1 MTELPF
7 ASLVVPIRNEIKF
20 LDKLIDSLL
29 NQDYPRDKME
39 VIFVDGESDDGT
51 YERLLELTRNYAFIK
66 VLKNPY
72 RTTPFGMNIGVK
84 ASKGEY
90 ILMINAHSTYP
101 TDYVRKNIEYA
112 LKSGADNVG
121 GILRTIPAN
130 DSKKARAIAIALSSP
145 FGVGNS
151 YYRIGVS
158 EPKYVDV
165 VPNGCY
171 KREVFEK
178 IGFYDED
185 LTRAQDFEF
194 NARLIKSGGK
204 ILLVPEICSYYYA
217 REDLKK
223 LSRMMFYYGYFKVLA
238 SLKLRRIFTIRQI
251 IPPLFVIYLVFTF
264 LGSLFSRFLFVL
276 FIGAL
281 LFHLLAGLIFGMMA
295 EPGDIQV
302 LLRLPFVFLVM
313 HISYGAG
320 YLAGVMDFVL
330 RKKHL
335 KEKDKLLMIPTAR

>member
-20 LDKLIDSLL
+20 LEKLIDSLL
-29 NQDYPRDKME
+29 NQDYPRDKIE
-39 VIFVDGESDDGT
+39 LIFVDGESDDGT
-51 YERLLELTRNYAFIK
+51 YERLLKLTRDYAFIK
-66 VLKNPY
+66 VLKNPN
-72 RTTPFGMNIGVK
+72 RTTPYGMNLGVK
-84 ASKGEY
+84 ASRGEY
-90 ILMINAHSTYP
+90 ILMINAHSVYP
-101 TDYVRKNIEYA
+101 SDYVRKNIEYA
-112 LKSGADNVG
+112 LNSGADNVG
-121 GILRTIPAN
+121 GILKTIPAN
-130 DSKKARAIAIALSSP
+130 DTKKAKAIAVALSSP

-158 EPKYVDV
+158 KPKYVDV

-217 REDLKK
+217 RDEIRK
-223 LSRMMFYYGYFKVLA
+223 LSRMMYFYGYFKVLA
-238 SLKLRRIFTIRQI
+238 SLKLKKVFTMRQI
-251 IPPLFVIYLVFTF
+251 IPPLFVIYLAFIL
-264 LGSLFSRFLFVL
+264 LGSLFSRYLFVL
-276 FIGAL
+276 FLGSI
-281 LFHLLAGLIFGMMA
+281 FIHLLVGFIFGLIA
-295 EPGDIQV
+295 KPGDIQV

-313 HISYGAG
+313 HISYGLGYIAG
-320 YLAGVMDFVL
+320 IIDFIL

-335 KEKDKLLMIPTAR
+335 REKNKLLMIPTAR